1 MLMKVLVVAATETEA
16 DALRKLPGINS
27 HEDGFLLGN
36 CELTLLITGVGSVA
50 TSWSMMKWFSSNS
63 KPDLAIN
70 IGIAGSYRDDIMVG
84 DVVVPVSD
92 CFADAGIDTEEGFL
106 TLSESGLGV
115 PLISGGRIYA
125 DNEYVSMIVRFMKP
139 VEGITVNTVSGSYD
153 TIQRMMKKFSPG
165 IETMEG
171 ATFFYICL
179 REKIPF
185 LALRSISNR
194 IEPGNKEKW
203 DIQLAVNNLSGRL
216 EDFLLML

>member
-1 MLMKVLVVAATETEA
+1 
-16 DALRKLPGINS
+16 
-27 HEDGFLLGN
+27 
-36 CELTLLITGVGSVA
+36 
-50 TSWSMMKWFSSNS
+50 
-63 KPDLAIN
+63 
-70 IGIAGSYRDDIMVG
+70 
-84 DVVVPVSD
+84 
-92 CFADAGIDTEEGFL
+92 
-106 TLSESGLGV
+106 
-115 PLISGGRIYA
+115 
-125 DNEYVSMIVRFMKP
+125 MIVRFMKP

-194 IEPGNKEKW
+194 IEPRNKEKW